1 MIRVVGS
8 YASPYVRRV
17 LVTLALKGQ
26 AYEIDPIVPFYG
38 DARFAAANPL
48 RRVPVLIHDGL
59 TLADS
64 AVICEYLEEAF
75 PTPALLPISAAD
87 RARAR
92 WLVEFAGAR
101 MGQVIVWKLFNQ
113 RVINRGVWGRK
124 PDEAVVAEAL
134 EQDLP
139 AIMDW
144 LETEAPADAF
154 RFGTAPGLADISI
167 GAFLRNAAMAGWTPD
182 PARWPLTAAWAA
194 RLHALPAFADLV
206 AFETITIRTPIAD
219 HRAAL
224 AAAGAPVSVD
234 SWGTPTPV
242 KGPLSV

>member
-1 MIRVVGS
+1 MIRVIGS

-48 RRVPVLIHDGL
+48 RRVPVLIHGDV

-64 AVICEYLEEAF
+64 AVICEFLNEAF
-75 PTPALLPISAAD
+75 PDPPLLPTTAVD

-92 WLVEFAGAR
+92 WLVEFAGSR

-113 RVINRGVWGRK
+113 RVINRGVWGAR
-124 PDEAVVAEAL
+124 PDAAVVTGAL

-144 LETEAPADAF
+144 LEGEAPAENF
-154 RFGTAPGLADISI
+154 CFGEAPGLADI
-167 GAFLRNAAMAGWTPD
+167 GVAAFLRNAAFAGWTPD
-182 PARWPLTAAWAA
+182 AARWPRASAWFD
-194 RLHALPAFADLV
+194 RTLALPAFAALLP
-206 AFETITIRTPIAD
+206 FETLTVTTPIAR
-219 HRAAL
+219 HREVL
-224 AAAGAPVSVD
+224 AAAGAPIAGD